1 MPAGPDKRE
10 GVFGAP
16 LRPAATLGVVYCA
29 VENESKAHGKWN
41 ITVHSNTHTG
51 QEIVNLP
58 ELGRLLTTLLL
69 EGGVLLLHTI
79 PELETSMSF
88 TVRNSDHSQ
97 TVDTGYHSFPAQ
109 AVSNTLQKHVYIVL
123 LSH

>member
-1 MPAGPDKRE
+1 MEYYGT
-10 GVFGAP
+10 
-16 LRPAATLGVVYCA
+16 LRR
-29 VENESKAHGKWN
+29 
-41 ITVHSNTHTG
+41 THTG

-58 ELGRLLTTLLL
+58 ELGWLLTTLLL

-97 TVDTGYHSFPAQ
+97 TVDTGY
-109 AVSNTLQKHVYIVL
+109 
-123 LSH
+123 